1 VIDDGS
7 GLLEG
12 QRGAE
17 ERPVPVTSGGE
28 EEEDPI
34 SNIQYPEGFEKT
46 CVAAGTYLDQAGQWA
61 MDNGQIYN
69 IQSYANANANAD
81 AEAK

>member
-1 VIDDGS
+1 MMDGS

-34 SNIQYPEGFEKT
+34 SRRVRENVRSRWNLSGPSRTMG
-46 CVAAGTYLDQAGQWA
+46 
-61 MDNGQIYN
+61 NGQ
-69 IQSYANANANAD
+69 
-81 AEAK
+81 